1 MKSTKR
7 YGAKSIEK
15 FKDKFGSRV
24 GARYILHPKPMSAD
38 GDLVRL
44 PLYMAHLI

>member
-1 MKSTKR
+1 M
-7 YGAKSIEK
+7 GPP
-15 FKDKFGSRV
+15 GSRPAPDESMFKCYMADTGLLV
-24 GARYILHPKPMSAD
+24 SKLFAD